1 MLPKQLMFTVGLID
15 QITKPI
21 AKISKQFNGLSS
33 NYQAG
38 TMKAASGMA
47 GMAAAG
53 YALTNAMQPAIDMDR
68 ALGEVKSLGVRDS
81 ALKELTNTAYD
92 FSLKYGKS
100 ATEFISSSYDIQSAI
115 SGLND
120 ADLSA
125 FTLSSN
131 VLATATKS
139 DAATITN
146 YMGTMFGIFKNQ
158 ANSMGKSN
166 WVEQVTGMT
175 ASAVQMFKTNGS
187 EMSAAFTSIGAEGQS
202 AGIGMNEQMAVL
214 GTLQATMSGS
224 EAGTK
229 YKAFLAGVGKAQ
241 KSLGLEFTNSQGKM
255 LPMVDILTKIKGK
268 YGETLDVAE
277 SDALGKAF
285 GSKEAAATVKLLMN
299 DIDTLGGSIGALGK
313 VKGMEQAEKMAAAM
327 TDQSDRLSQSWFVI
341 RAAFG
346 TAILPVFNSFASW
359 LANVGRDLV
368 SFTEKYPTLTK
379 YIGYAAVSLL
389 GLVAAGGLLT
399 VMVGASTMAMTTWK
413 ALVSVAISVGSGYST
428 IITFMQARLSGLS
441 TTTMLYSS
449 KLWLKNKALT
459 VSQLVTSLYGKAVD
473 RAQLSLTR
481 FHTTATFT
489 GGYLPALS
497 AVMKGA
503 ALSTWTFVASLAAAA
518 LPITLIIGAV
528 GLLAVAVYKYWQPIK
543 AFFGGFWD
551 GLTEGFAPVGEVFG
565 SLFESFSFLGDV
577 FSWIGEQVGFSS
589 SELAAFADAG
599 KSFGSIVAGVF
610 SVLMWP
616 IKLFINLL
624 TGAINLVKD
633 GIGFVAELF
642 GFGGQSIEAS
652 ANITT
657 EQLIGIDSKGLN
669 AETAPKNVM
678 PLAPLVQT
686 VPEVLPKNVMPLSP
700 LAQTVPDILPKN
712 VVSLAPLTQTVPEI
726 LPKNVMPLAP
736 LAQTVPEVLPKNV
749 MPLAPLAQTVPE
761 VLPKNVMPLSPLAQ
775 TVPQPLQK
783 QNTPVASIQAIAPI
797 KSRVENGGIT
807 QQISNANQKKSTS
820 IGNVTI
826 YPAKGETNFMNLV
839 EMHG

>member
-187 EMSAAFTSIGAEGQS
+187 EMSAAFASIGAEGTS

-229 YKAFLAGVGKAQ
+229 YKSFLAGVGKAQ
-241 KSLGLEFTNSQGKM
+241 KSLGLEFTNSQGQM

-299 DIDTLGGSIGALGK
+299 DINTLGGSIGALGK

-327 TDQSDRLSQSWFVI
+327 TDQSDRLGQSWFVI

-346 TAILPVFNSFASW
+346 TAILPTFNKFAG
-359 LANVGRDLV
+359 LIADLGTSV
-368 SFTEKYPTLTK
+368 VWFTEAFPNLTK
-379 YIGYAAVSLL
+379 YLGYVAVGILAA
-389 GLVAAGGLLT
+389 VAAGGLFTLMMGASNMAMVAWGVAVIAKTAIVAVLT
-399 VMVGASTMAMTTWK
+399 SGLTFLRGAMLAVNIAMYANPIGLIVAGIAAAVIAVGALIYYWDDLKATMGEW
-413 ALVSVAISVGSGYST
+413 G
-428 IITFMQARLSGLS
+428 
-441 TTTMLYSS
+441 
-449 KLWLKNKALT
+449 W
-459 VSQLVTSLYGKAVD
+459 
-473 RAQLSLTR
+473 
-481 FHTTATFT
+481 
-489 GGYLPALS
+489 
-497 AVMKGA
+497 
-503 ALSTWTFVASLAAAA
+503 
-518 LPITLIIGAV
+518 
-528 GLLAVAVYKYWQPIK
+528 IK
-543 AFFGGFWD
+543 A
-551 GLTEGFAPVGEVFG
+551 
-565 SLFESFSFLGDV
+565 
-577 FSWIGEQVGFSS
+577 I
-589 SELAAFADAG
+589 
-599 KSFGSIVAGVF
+599 AGVF
-610 SVLMWP
+610 SSVWTS
-616 IKLFINLL
+616 IKSMFISYLDWWIDKINMMPGVNIDLL
-624 TGAINLVKD
+624 SSGTNGSSSSVD
-633 GIGFVAELF
+633 
-642 GFGGQSIEAS
+642 
-652 ANITT
+652 
-657 EQLIGIDSKGLN
+657 
-669 AETAPKNVM
+669 
-678 PLAPLVQT
+678 
-686 VPEVLPKNVMPLSP
+686 
-700 LAQTVPDILPKN
+700 
-712 VVSLAPLTQTVPEI
+712 
-726 LPKNVMPLAP
+726 
-736 LAQTVPEVLPKNV
+736 
-749 MPLAPLAQTVPE
+749 
-761 VLPKNVMPLSPLAQ
+761 
-775 TVPQPLQK
+775 
-783 QNTPVASIQAIAPI
+783 AIAPV
-797 KSRVENGGIT
+797 KSQAQAGGIT
-807 QQISNANQKKSTS
+807 QQISNANQQKSTS
-820 IGNVTI
+820 IGEVKI
-826 YPAKGETNFMNLV
+826 YPAKGETNFMNFV

>member
-38 TMKAASGMA
+38 TMKAASGIA

-187 EMSAAFTSIGAEGQS
+187 EMSAAFASIGAEGTS

-229 YKAFLAGVGKAQ
+229 YKSFLAGVGKAQ
-241 KSLGLEFTNSQGKM
+241 KSLGLEFTNSQGQM

-327 TDQSDRLSQSWFVI
+327 TDQSDRLGQSWFVI

-379 YIGYAAVSLL
+379 YLGYAAIALL
-389 GLVAAGGLLT
+389 GLVAVGGLFTL
-399 VMVGASTMAMTTWK
+399 MMGAGQMAMVAWGVAGMAWAGITTV
-413 ALVSVAISVGSGYST
+413 LT
-428 IITFMQARLSGLS
+428 SGL
-441 TTTMLYSS
+441 
-449 KLWLKNKALT
+449 
-459 VSQLVTSLYGKAVD
+459 
-473 RAQLSLTR
+473 
-481 FHTTATFT
+481 TF
-489 GGYLPALS
+489 LR
-497 AVMKGA
+497 GA
-503 ALSTWTFVASLAAAA
+503 M
-518 LPITLIIGAV
+518 
-528 GLLAVAVYKYWQPIK
+528 LAVNIAMYANPI
-543 AFFGGFWD
+543 
-551 GLTEGFAPVGEVFG
+551 GL
-565 SLFESFSFLGDV
+565 
-577 FSWIGEQVGFSS
+577 
-589 SELAAFADAG
+589 
-599 KSFGSIVAGVF
+599 IVAGIAAAVIAVGALIYYWDDLKATMGEWGWIKMLVGVF
-610 SVLMWP
+610 SSVWAG
-616 IKLFINLL
+616 IKSIFNDTLDWIIDKINLIPGVDIDL
-624 TGAINLVKD
+624 
-633 GIGFVAELF
+633 
-642 GFGGQSIEAS
+642 SSSSAS
-652 ANITT
+652 APS
-657 EQLIGIDSKGLN
+657 IG
-669 AETAPKNVM
+669 
-678 PLAPLVQT
+678 
-686 VPEVLPKNVMPLSP
+686 
-700 LAQTVPDILPKN
+700 
-712 VVSLAPLTQTVPEI
+712 
-726 LPKNVMPLAP
+726 
-736 LAQTVPEVLPKNV
+736 
-749 MPLAPLAQTVPE
+749 
-761 VLPKNVMPLSPLAQ
+761 
-775 TVPQPLQK
+775 
-783 QNTPVASIQAIAPI
+783 AIAPV
-797 KSRVENGGIT
+797 KSQAQAGGIT
-807 QQISNANQKKSTS
+807 QQISNANQQKSTS
-820 IGNVTI
+820 IGEVKI
-826 YPAKGETNFMNLV
+826 YPAKGETNIMSMM